1 MCILIKNKINA
12 IEIMKDIRF
21 FVTMINKRTLF
32 ILSFVATVLSS
43 CSINKNIMFQ
53 TDTEYEFKKPDL
65 DSTNKEYKLAPF
77 DYITISLFTGDGAM
91 ILEYTTSGI
100 ERQPNYG
107 GFDLFYI
114 LDKDGEV
121 DLPVLGKTKLAGL
134 SIPDAQK
141 FLESKFINYNDPFC
155 LVRVLNR
162 RVMVFT
168 GEGSVGT
175 VVPLANQ
182 NISVL
187 EAIALAG
194 GIRER
199 GNASK
204 VKLIRG
210 KNGTNEV
217 YRLNLST
224 IEGVESA
231 KMIVQAG
238 DIIYVEPVP
247 QITNEFVKD
256 IAPLVSLV
264 SSTLILFLVVTN

>member
-1 MCILIKNKINA
+1 MCIIIKNKINA

>member
-77 DYITISLFTGDGAM
+77 DYITITLFTGDGAM

-210 KNGTNEV
+210 KNGANEV